1 MSTQSLHVL
10 QDLAAYRKVLT
21 NDDQPSI
28 AATIE
33 AVHEQQRM
41 TNRLLLSIMGI
52 LVAVLAVTGA
62 AALVVG
68 VIGILA

>member
-1 MSTQSLHVL
+1 MSAQSLHVL

-21 NDDQPSI
+21 DDDQPSI

-33 AVHEQQRM
+33 AVHQQQRM
-41 TNRLLLSIMGI
+41 TNRLLLSILGT

-62 AALVVG
+62 TILAVG
-68 VIGILA
+68 VIGILT